1 MNAGPGTSLQILE
14 TLEGY
19 EKSKCVVRVLI
30 WLVIECILEIRVLIH
45 VVSQRWE
52 LVFFESFGGTILLS
66 PDIPSNCVSFA
77 HYSS

>member
-1 MNAGPGTSLQILE
+1 LFPVLLESGMNAGPGTSLQILE

-52 LVFFESFGGTILLS
+52 LIFFESFGGTHIAV
-66 PDIPSNCVSFA
+66 PGYPE
-77 HYSS
+77 